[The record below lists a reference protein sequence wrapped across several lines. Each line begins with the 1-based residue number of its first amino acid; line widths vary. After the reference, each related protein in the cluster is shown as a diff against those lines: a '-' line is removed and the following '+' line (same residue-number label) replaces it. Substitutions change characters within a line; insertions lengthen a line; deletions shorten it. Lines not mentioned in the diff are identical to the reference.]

1 VFYGTQYKLGP
12 LTRFTFEVVE
22 GLYGVTNEKSFTAT
36 GGLHDV
42 RDGLIWLVKN
52 EQGLLI
58 VKTHPNCLE
67 ISPDFHSK
75 LIEYLRSAKKTG
87 SNGARVYGYVH
98 SYHRSLKAPIVRL
111 EGEKILE
118 TRADENG
125 KFQFENVPPG
135 RYQAR
140 GVAQPYVMDR
150 NNPVIDVA
158 ALSCRTESL
167 SFTMRG
173 ANTISGWIEAQS
185 FHSGK
190 HVDVIAQRRDS
201 ASDRRQVGVN
211 LQNGRNE
218 FAVGDLE
225 PGAYNLTAKLFEPGL
240 FSIFPHETEKLSIE
254 LGREPLRE
262 VKLALYPR
270 QKRKVVV
277 QFNDAEGKPIANAEI
292 WRQECD
298 RPVIDAVSG
307 MRRFFR
313 RSPAGST
320 NPSGQLILNVYEYSM
335 DHVCWASGALK
346 SETASEAKVLQEDTS
361 VTIVLK

>member
-1 VFYGTQYKLGP
+1 M
-12 LTRFTFEVVE
+12 
-22 GLYGVTNEKSFTAT
+22 
-36 GGLHDV
+36 
-42 RDGLIWLVKN
+42 KN
-52 EQGLLI
+52 RHGLLI
-58 VKTHPNCLE
+58 VGAHPNCLQ
-67 ISPDFHSK
+67 ISPDFDAK

-98 SYHRSLKAPIVRL
+98 SHHRSLKAPIVRL
-111 EGEKILE
+111 EGEKTLE

-140 GVAQPYVMDR
+140 GVAQAYVMGHII
-150 NNPVIDVA
+150 PVRDVA
-158 ALSCRTESL
+158 ALSCRTEPL

-185 FHSGK
+185 FPSGK
-190 HVDVIAQRRDS
+190 HVQVIAQRRGS
-201 ASDRRQVGVN
+201 ESDRREVGVN

-218 FAVGDLE
+218 FALGDLE
-225 PGAYNLTAKLFEPGL
+225 PGTYNLTAKLFEPGL
-240 FSIFPHETEKLSIE
+240 FSIFPHETEELSVE
-254 LGREPLRE
+254 LGQEPLRE

-320 NPSGQLILNVYEYSM
+320 NQSGQLVFDVFEYSM

-346 SETASEAKVLQEDTS
+346 SETASEVKVLQEDTS
-361 VTIVLK
+361 MTVVLR